1 MHTRFTRALA
11 AVICCIV
18 LVASCA
24 RLEVFA
30 ASTSNTKYSNLDSS
44 KWNLVWSD
52 EFSGDSVDTNKWS
65 FTIGGG
71 GFDNSYWSKN
81 KGSSKQ
87 EILKKITAVLTV
99 LFFVLALLLDSK
111 LFN

>member
-1 MHTRFTRALA
+1 MLKTILM
-11 AVICCIV
+11 VIYVIVCIIVV
-18 LVASCA
+18 LSQEGKDAS
-24 RLEVFA
+24 L
-30 ASTSNTKYSNLDSS
+30 TSSI
-44 KWNLVWSD
+44 
-52 EFSGDSVDTNKWS
+52 SGA
-65 FTIGGG
+65 GG

>member
-1 MHTRFTRALA
+1 MLKTILM
-11 AVICCIV
+11 VIYVIVCIV
-18 LVASCA
+18 LAIVVLSQEGKDAS
-24 RLEVFA
+24 L
-30 ASTSNTKYSNLDSS
+30 KSS
-44 KWNLVWSD
+44 I
-52 EFSGDSVDTNKWS
+52 SGA
-65 FTIGGG
+65 GG

>member
-1 MHTRFTRALA
+1 MLKTILM
-11 AVICCIV
+11 VIYVIVCIV
-18 LVASCA
+18 LAIVVLSQEGKDAS
-24 RLEVFA
+24 L
-30 ASTSNTKYSNLDSS
+30 TSSI
-44 KWNLVWSD
+44 
-52 EFSGDSVDTNKWS
+52 SGA
-65 FTIGGG
+65 GG

-111 LFN
+111 LFQLIMISDAYIY

>member
-1 MHTRFTRALA
+1 MLKTILM
-11 AVICCIV
+11 VIYVIVCIV
-18 LVASCA
+18 LAIVVLSQEGKDAS
-24 RLEVFA
+24 L
-30 ASTSNTKYSNLDSS
+30 TSSI
-44 KWNLVWSD
+44 
-52 EFSGDSVDTNKWS
+52 SGA
-65 FTIGGG
+65 GG

-87 EILKKITAVLTV
+87 EILKKITV

>member
-1 MHTRFTRALA
+1 MHAPFFGNGGVKMLKTILL
-11 AVICCIV
+11 VVYVIV
-18 LVASCA
+18 LAIVVLSQEGKDAS
-24 RLEVFA
+24 L
-30 ASTSNTKYSNLDSS
+30 TSSI
-44 KWNLVWSD
+44 
-52 EFSGDSVDTNKWS
+52 SGA
-65 FTIGGG
+65 GG
-71 GFDNSYWSKN
+71 GFDNSYWGKN

>member
-1 MHTRFTRALA
+1 MLKTILM
-11 AVICCIV
+11 VIYVIVCIV
-18 LVASCA
+18 LAIVVLSQEGKDAS
-24 RLEVFA
+24 L
-30 ASTSNTKYSNLDSS
+30 TSSI
-44 KWNLVWSD
+44 
-52 EFSGDSVDTNKWS
+52 SGA
-65 FTIGGG
+65 GG
-71 GFDNSYWSKN
+71 GFDSIAISGGTVTVSEGGMADSYWSKN

>member
-1 MHTRFTRALA
+1 MLKTILM
-11 AVICCIV
+11 VIYVIVCIV
-18 LVASCA
+18 LAIVVLSQEGKDAS
-24 RLEVFA
+24 L
-30 ASTSNTKYSNLDSS
+30 TSSI
-44 KWNLVWSD
+44 
-52 EFSGDSVDTNKWS
+52 SGP
-65 FTIGGG
+65 GG

>member
-1 MHTRFTRALA
+1 M
-11 AVICCIV
+11 AVVKV
-18 LVASCA
+18 LLSIIYVVLGIAISVVI
-24 RLEVFA
+24 LMQEGK
-30 ASTSNTKYSNLDSS
+30 SNGLGSA
-44 KWNLVWSD
+44 
-52 EFSGDSVDTNKWS
+52 
-65 FTIGGG
+65 IGGMA
-71 GFDNSYWSKN
+71 DSYWSKN